1 MLGIKAETVIIS
13 RQKPYVWLKDWIKA
27 FVSHVTKDKKF
38 YLFWKFTNTFT
49 NPRYF
54 YCNKNVV
61 NRRILHRYNA
71 FSTGSDQV
79 WNSKYLNNETKDLVL
94 KERLLAFVAG
104 EKRMSFAASFSL
116 PEIPLADIEIFKT
129 ELQKFPMLL
138 VREEQGANILNHLYQ
153 GTAKEKVS
161 VILDPTLMLPGSYW
175 KNIASADICQEG
187 NYILE
192 IFICPPS
199 EAARRVSE
207 KLQKE
212 MSCKCIDLMGDNE
225 ISRKT
230 GPLQFL
236 ELISRAKYICTDSFH
251 AVAFSLLFNKQFL
264 VFERSDH
271 SQKKDSRFETLFSK
285 LNINREVLSDDSS
298 SEELNGFI
306 EKTIDYS
313 KIEPLLESE
322 REKSWQ
328 QIKKALRYIG
338 LGD

>member
-1 MLGIKAETVIIS
+1 
-13 RQKPYVWLKDWIKA
+13 
-27 FVSHVTKDKKF
+27 
-38 YLFWKFTNTFT
+38 
-49 NPRYF
+49 
-54 YCNKNVV
+54 
-61 NRRILHRYNA
+61 
-71 FSTGSDQV
+71 
-79 WNSKYLNNETKDLVL
+79 
-94 KERLLAFVAG
+94 
-104 EKRMSFAASFSL
+104 
-116 PEIPLADIEIFKT
+116 
-129 ELQKFPMLL
+129 
-138 VREEQGANILNHLYQ
+138 
-153 GTAKEKVS
+153 
-161 VILDPTLMLPGSYW
+161 
-175 KNIASADICQEG
+175 
-187 NYILE
+187 LE